1 MRPPVASCRAGA
13 RSLGGGRVHEL
24 GIVFYII
31 DDAKKAATD
40 NGLTSVRRV
49 TLDLGE
55 VSGVVPDLLQDAWTW
70 ACRREPMMEG
80 CELEVCEKEAASV
93 CEACGT
99 EYGTVAYGRIC
110 PACGSERTHLLHGR
124 EVMIREI
131 EAY

>member
-1 MRPPVASCRAGA
+1 ME
-13 RSLGGGRVHEL
+13 LRVHEL

-49 TLDLGE
+49 TLQLGE
-55 VSGVVPDLLQDAWTW
+55 AVT
-70 ACRREPMMEG
+70 R
-80 CELEVCEKEAASV
+80 

-99 EYGTVAYGRIC
+99 DYGTVEHGRIC
-110 PACGSERTHLLHGR
+110 PACGSDQTYLLRGR
-124 EVMIREI
+124 EVMIKQI